1 LCQLGNCPL
10 PLDFAPDPCFTKE
23 MKNETALTAYTL
35 AVAVAAELLT
45 LEGGGGWDEEDLEDG
60 VFVLGFIEDQGA
72 LEEWEEFA
80 AEGNVT
86 AALDLALSL

>member
-1 LCQLGNCPL
+1 MCKESFRT
-10 PLDFAPDPCFTKE
+10 LDFLPEPRYDKG

-72 LEEWEEFA
+72 LEEWEEYA

>member
-1 LCQLGNCPL
+1 
-10 PLDFAPDPCFTKE
+10 
-23 MKNETALTAYTL
+23 MKNETALTVDTL
-35 AVAVAAELLT
+35 ADAVAAELLT

-72 LEEWEEFA
+72 LEEWEEYA

>member
-1 LCQLGNCPL
+1 M
-10 PLDFAPDPCFTKE
+10 E
-23 MKNETALTAYTL
+23 NETVLTAYAL
-35 AVAVAAELLT
+35 ATAVAAELLT

-72 LEEWEEFA
+72 LEEWEEYA